1 METQS
6 IEHNK
11 STTIQSRKPPM
22 GVWLILK
29 GFGIRQKNRI
39 VRHIF
44 SHFSVEIDN
53 MSNFRLWT
61 ECVLMQFPWKLL
73 FLVHLWIYTQHELI
87 TTGSLAYIL
96 VTARRK
102 KRNLSSLSSYQ
113 KRDGNACVISMV
125 SSPGIDVTQRK
136 LLCKTRVQSVIM
148 ACGIGPLRS
157 AITLAVSFV
166 FPQ

>member
-22 GVWLILK
+22 GVWLTLK
-29 GFGIRQKNRI
+29 GFGIRQQNRI

-61 ECVLMQFPWKLL
+61 ECVLMQFPRKLL

-102 KRNLSSLSSYQ
+102 KRKLSSLSSYQ
-113 KRDGNACVISMV
+113 KGTVMPVLLAWCLALELMWHRESYSVKPGYRV
-125 SSPGIDVTQRK
+125 SWWLVRLD
-136 LLCKTRVQSVIM
+136 LWDLC
-148 ACGIGPLRS
+148 
-157 AITLAVSFV
+157 
-166 FPQ
+166 